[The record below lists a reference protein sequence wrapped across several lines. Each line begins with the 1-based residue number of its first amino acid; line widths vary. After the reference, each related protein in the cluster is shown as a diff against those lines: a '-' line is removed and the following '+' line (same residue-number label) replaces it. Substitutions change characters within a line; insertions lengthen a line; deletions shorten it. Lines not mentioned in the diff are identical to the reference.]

1 MAETLTRSESQS
13 VITDLKNQVIRL
25 KEAIKQK
32 DLVGESV
39 EILNEKKDALQDEL
53 NKLLKKGGLI
63 TEEDYNN
70 AYEKIRQSSQERLIT
85 QSKKTKRSL
94 YFVVGGVL
102 ILAAGIYLYKRLK
115 K

>member
-13 VITDLKNQVIRL
+13 VITDLKNQITRL
-25 KEAIKQK
+25 KEAMKQK

-39 EILNEKKDALQDEL
+39 EILNENKDALQNEL
-53 NKLLKKGGLI
+53 NKILKKGGLV

-70 AYEKIRQSSQERLIT
+70 AYEKIRQSSKERLVL
-85 QSKKTKRSL
+85 QSKKTKRGL
-94 YFVVGGVL
+94 YFVIGGVL